1 MSLSPPLADNAPIL
15 ETIFARWRMPSM
27 SVALDV
33 GLYEAL
39 KDGPATAQELSKR
52 FDLDLRAV
60 RAILSVLVGS
70 GILTSHDGRF
80 GLTAT
85 ARTFLLKDSHYFFGA
100 KLMVQARSSR
110 EHAEL
115 MKALRPV
122 EEKRRWWWPRDPVE
136 AWEDG
141 KVTREMAKGVAA
153 YMQSEC
159 AGLAAGAVRSGV
171 YKGVKKMLDIGGG
184 SGAMAVAISYRQPET
199 HCTVL
204 DLPSMCEE
212 AKGYIRAVGLED
224 RVAVLPLDMF
234 RNPWPEGYDGMV
246 FSNIFHDWSSES
258 CTELAARAFRALQP
272 GGRIFVHEMLMDDD
286 LKGPVATAGF
296 SAQMLLDTRG
306 QQYSFLELRDFLTRV
321 GFTNIGVTHSFGFY
335 YVVTGTKSAP
345 PEGDE

>member
-1 MSLSPPLADNAPIL
+1 MSLSSPLTDNAPIL

-27 SVALDV
+27 SAALDT

-39 KDGPATAQELSKR
+39 KDGPATAEELAEQ

-60 RAILSVLVGS
+60 RAILSVLVGC
-70 GILTSHDGRF
+70 GILTSHGGRV

-159 AGLAAGAVRSGV
+159 AGLAAGAARSGV
-171 YKGVKKMLDIGGG
+171 YKGVKNMLDVGGG
-184 SGAMAVAISYRQPET
+184 SGAMAVAITCGQPET

-212 AKGYIRAVGLED
+212 ANGYIRAVGLED
-224 RVAVLPLDMF
+224 RIAVLPLDMF
-234 RNPWPEGYDGMV
+234 RSPWPEGYDGMV

-258 CTELAARAFRALQP
+258 CAELAARAFRALQP

-286 LKGPVATAGF
+286 HKGPVATAGF

-306 QQYSFLELRDFLTRV
+306 QQYTFPELRDFLAKA
-321 GFTNIGVTHSFGFY
+321 GFTDIGVTHSFGFY
-335 YVVTGTKSAP
+335 YIVSGTKPMLA
-345 PEGDE
+345 EGGE